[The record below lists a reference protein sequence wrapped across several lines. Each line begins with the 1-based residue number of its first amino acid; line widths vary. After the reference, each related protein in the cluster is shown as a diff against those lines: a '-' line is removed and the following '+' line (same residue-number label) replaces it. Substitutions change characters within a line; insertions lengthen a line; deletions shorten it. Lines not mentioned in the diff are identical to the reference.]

1 MFFRH
6 WPARKLRICAMV
18 IPFFMTALLPQGA
31 LAAAHASATPTGKLM
46 SAAHEISKYAVLV
59 VIIVAIVALAAS
71 FLSAA
76 ATGDGNLGA
85 LIVPLVVAICL
96 FVFKFDIVHFFD
108 LVFGDVKSDKAART
122 HPRHVVPHPPTWF
135 EKYWWVVV
143 LAVVGALLLVIVI
156 YFAVK
161 AVHAWHNSPAKVEAR
176 ERKHNDL
183 LRRIAETLAD
193 NPDYPTLLNL
203 RKQIEKRDSEKASAI
218 LVRINALLDQSRREA
233 EETALEPVERELD
246 RIQFKIDPADTPIP
260 EDRVIGE

>member
-1 MFFRH
+1 MFFGHR
-6 WPARKLRICAMV
+6 PARKLRIFAV
-18 IPFFMTALLPQGA
+18 VFPFFMTALLPQGA
-31 LAAAHASATPTGKLM
+31 VAAAYASATPTGKLM
-46 SAAHEISKYAVLV
+46 SVAQGTSKHA
-59 VIIVAIVALAAS
+59 IIVAILMAIVTLV
-71 FLSAA
+71 FVLRGAA
-76 ATGDGNLGA
+76 ATGQGSFVA
-85 LIVPLVVAICL
+85 LAGVLVVTICL